1 MLKVILEVAA
11 DGRENAVGVSNRC
24 RRAEIDEGSRID
36 TDRVE
41 GRDPPLAVGDIEDDG
56 CRDGRHEPGILLDLD
71 FELARVPARVS
82 QDQRETP
89 RAFSRN
95 ECREGFSAPGD
106 GQTFRKNQVIVLQRA
121 VPGFGKHETMARL
134 DRTTSEDPGK
144 LGGWGIEPQLF
155 EDVREI
161 HIDGTVDDQTESAA
175 VEGMGAQENH
185 RMAEIG
191 ITQRGHRDEEF
202 ADERI
207 HAFMLAE
214 GRAALDTGWGAG
226 RSIAGLTAK
235 AQRAQSHRVWEWVKR
250 VLRVL

>member
-1 MLKVILEVAA
+1 MPRPGERRRGLKQ
-11 DGRENAVGVSNRC
+11 VSKSRD
-24 RRAEIDEGSRID
+24 RQGLRID

-82 QDQRETP
+82 QDQRD
-89 RAFSRN
+89 ASFSRN

-121 VPGFGKHETMARL
+121 VPGFGKHETMAELRP
-134 DRTTSEDPGK
+134 DHQRGHQGK
-144 LGGWGIEPQLF
+144 LGGWGMEPQLF

-161 HIDGTVDDQTESAA
+161 HIDGTVATIKPKAPPSREWAPRRTTEW
-175 VEGMGAQENH
+175 
-185 RMAEIG
+185 RKLG

-235 AQRAQSHRVWEWVKR
+235 AQRRRDIAFESGRGGY
-250 VLRVL
+250 